1 MRGTDMT
8 NLGFIDQNYV
18 TLTDA
23 ELQEVDGGVGPLIIV
38 GGVIVAVGLFGWG
51 VYNGYQGASRGG

>member
-1 MRGTDMT
+1 MT

-38 GGVIVAVGLFGWG
+38 GGVVVAVGLLGWG
-51 VYNGYQGASRGG
+51 IYNGYQSASRGG

>member
-1 MRGTDMT
+1 MT

-23 ELQEVDGGVGPLIIV
+23 ELQEVDGGVVGTLLVI
-38 GGVIVAVGLFGWG
+38 GGVVLLGWG
-51 VYNGYQGASRGG
+51 IYNGYQSAARGG

>member
-1 MRGTDMT
+1 MT

>member
-23 ELQEVDGGVGPLIIV
+23 ELQEVDGGIGPLIVI
-38 GGVIVAVGLFGWG
+38 GGLVAAGLFGWG
-51 VYNGYQGASRGG
+51 VYNGYQSASRGG